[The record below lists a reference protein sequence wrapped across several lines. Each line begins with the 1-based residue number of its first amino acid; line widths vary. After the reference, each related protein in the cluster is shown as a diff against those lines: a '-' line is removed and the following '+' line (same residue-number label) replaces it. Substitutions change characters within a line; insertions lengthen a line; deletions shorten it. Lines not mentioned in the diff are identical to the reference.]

1 MELRGIEMIN
11 TPDESN
17 WYQSNKTAYAEQTT
31 VADYQEADYLE
42 PCESRFIDEFR
53 TEMVGWAML
62 DIAVG
67 AGRTTM
73 HFMPLVANYTGID
86 YSPPMVEACQAK
98 MDRESDKARIRL
110 GDMSDLSDFPDD
122 SIDFV
127 LISYNAISALPED
140 LRFRTYSEVAR
151 VLRPGG
157 KFLFSTF
164 NLQCIWARLT
174 LKGTRSL
181 TRPLFTLR
189 KFRDRARWVIRANS
203 IRGVLRAMRADAALI
218 NDSSH
223 NQRLTHYYIRPH
235 EQVWQLSELFENI
248 RVLDRDGTE
257 VSDPVQYRRL
267 ESDWCFYLC
276 DAVTKS
282 V

>member
-1 MELRGIEMIN
+1 MIE
-11 TPDESN
+11 TPDESD

-42 PCESRFIDEFR
+42 SSESRFIDEFKA
-53 TEMVGWAML
+53 EMAEWAML

-98 MDRESDKARIRL
+98 LERKSDKNRIRL
-110 GDMSDLSDFPDD
+110 GDMSDLSDFPSD

-164 NLQCIWARLT
+164 NLQCLPTRLT
-174 LKGTRSL
+174 LKGRRSL
-181 TRPLFTLR
+181 SRPIFTLR
-189 KFRDRARWVIRANS
+189 KFRDRARWVFRANS
-203 IRGVLRAMRADAALI
+203 PGAMLRAMRSQSAII
-218 NDSSH
+218 NDGAH
-223 NQRLTHYYIRPH
+223 NQLLTHYYIRPQ
-235 EQVWQLSELFENI
+235 EQVRHLSELFENI
-248 RVLDRDGTE
+248 RVFDRDGTE
-257 VSDPVQYRRL
+257 ISEPPQYRHL

-276 DAVTKS
+276 DAVTVPS
-282 V
+282 